1 MIHLIVGP
9 PGAGKTTYATKHARP
24 GDQIIDRDQIKAR
37 GLTDRQARDAQA
49 RAERRAREH
58 PGDTWI
64 VRTLADPADRQDFA
78 TRHGVDHTITLD
90 PGDETCRARVQAR
103 DGNTDKFEGIAR
115 WRAFHPQ
122 PQIGDT
128 MSQHTST
135 TETAQDA
142 QEEAQRP
149 PADAESTEGAPE
161 GQEGAQE
168 PQEGD
173 EQSKGNREA
182 AKYRKRLRE
191 AEERLEAI
199 QAQLDDTHRAQLE
212 RLATDEKIVSKPAT
226 LWKLGFDLADV
237 RDEDGRVNEG
247 AARKQL
253 KAFAD
258 EYGLTPRLYPPN
270 AQGYRPLPSGGD
282 SGWDTAF
289 EPQADV

>member
-9 PGAGKTTYATKHARP
+9 PGAGKTTYATEHARP

-49 RAERRAREH
+49 RAEHRAREH

-78 TRHGVDHTITLD
+78 ARIGVDHTITLD
-90 PGDETCRARVQAR
+90 PGDDTCRARVQAR

-115 WRAFHPQ
+115 WRALNPQ
-122 PQIGDT
+122 TRNGDT
-128 MSQHTST
+128 MSQDTST
-135 TETAQDA
+135 ADTAQDA
-142 QEEAQRP
+142 QDGAQE
-149 PADAESTEGAPE
+149 PAAATDRAGDAPE
-161 GQEGAQE
+161 AQEGAQE

-173 EQSKGNREA
+173 EQPKGNREA

-191 AEERLEAI
+191 TEERLEAV

-226 LWKLGFDLADV
+226 LWALGFDLADV
-237 RDEDGRVNEG
+237 RDEGGRVNED
-247 AARKQL
+247 AARERL
-253 KAFAD
+253 KAFAA
-258 EYGLTPRLYPPN
+258 EYGLTPRTYPPN
-270 AQGYRPLPSGGD
+270 AQGFRPLPSGKG
-282 SGWDTAF
+282 SGWGTAF
-289 EPQADV
+289 EPRADV